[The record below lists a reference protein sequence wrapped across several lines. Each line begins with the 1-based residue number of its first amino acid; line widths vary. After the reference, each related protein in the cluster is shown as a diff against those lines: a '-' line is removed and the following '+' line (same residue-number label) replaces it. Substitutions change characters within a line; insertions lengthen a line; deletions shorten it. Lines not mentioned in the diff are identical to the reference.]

1 MSPTLQTRDARL
13 ILQSVRDHISSDCA
27 CGGPDSGKLLWDKDT
42 RIKCVIIT
50 LVCEEEVLAEA
61 ICEWNASKQANRIN

>member
-1 MSPTLQTRDARL
+1 MSPTLQSRDARL
-13 ILQSVRDHISSDCA
+13 ILQSVRDHISMDCA
-27 CGGPDSGKLLWDKDT
+27 CGGPDSGQLLWDRDT

-61 ICEWNASKQANRIN
+61 ICEWNRAQESGTVS